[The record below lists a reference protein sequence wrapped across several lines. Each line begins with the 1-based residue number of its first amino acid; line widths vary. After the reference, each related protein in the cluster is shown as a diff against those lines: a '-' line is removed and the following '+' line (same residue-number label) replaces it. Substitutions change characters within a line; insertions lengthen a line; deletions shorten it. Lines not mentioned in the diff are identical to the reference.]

1 MTPRPLPSTTG
12 AVMTNSRLIH
22 CTFPKNLI
30 REPLLYN
37 LGRDFTVVP
46 NIRGATI
53 SDDLGLVYLELE
65 GPDAE
70 IAKAV
75 EYLRERGVA
84 VEDLPQGIPEA
95 GAPPRS

>member
-1 MTPRPLPSTTG
+1 
-12 AVMTNSRLIH
+12 MTNSRVIH

-37 LGRDFTVVP
+37 LGRDFKIVP

-65 GPDAE
+65 GPDGE
-70 IAKAV
+70 IDKAV
-75 EYLRERGVA
+75 EYLKARGVA
-84 VEDLPQGIPEA
+84 VEDSPEGIPREG
-95 GAPPRS
+95 GAPSL